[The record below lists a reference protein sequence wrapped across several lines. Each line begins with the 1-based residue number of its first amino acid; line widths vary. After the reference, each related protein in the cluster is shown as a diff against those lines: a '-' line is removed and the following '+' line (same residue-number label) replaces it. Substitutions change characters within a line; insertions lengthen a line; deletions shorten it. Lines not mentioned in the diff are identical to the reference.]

1 MNIIKLDYKKLINQ
15 KKDLL
20 IDIIYNNFIY
30 LDPEPKLNHNPES
43 IKKTLDS
50 KDAILFLFINEGKI
64 GAYLLGEILI
74 LEDGR
79 KVLFISYIYVAKSLR
94 SANIGTSLLKQAEKY
109 GNEQYCDGLM
119 LIYDTRIKELRRFY
133 DKNGFLLD
141 FNLRRYENNDVFYKL
156 L

>member
-1 MNIIKLDYKKLINQ
+1 MNIIKLDYKKLKTQ
-15 KKDLL
+15 KKELL

-30 LDPEPKLNHNPES
+30 LEPEPKLNHNRDS
-43 IKKTLDS
+43 IKKILDS
-50 KDAILFLFINEGKI
+50 KDAILFLFIDQDKI

-94 SANIGTSLLKQAEKY
+94 TANIGTSLLKHAEKY

-119 LIYDTRIKELRRFY
+119 LIYDTRRKELRRFY
-133 DKNGFLLD
+133 DRNGFLLD